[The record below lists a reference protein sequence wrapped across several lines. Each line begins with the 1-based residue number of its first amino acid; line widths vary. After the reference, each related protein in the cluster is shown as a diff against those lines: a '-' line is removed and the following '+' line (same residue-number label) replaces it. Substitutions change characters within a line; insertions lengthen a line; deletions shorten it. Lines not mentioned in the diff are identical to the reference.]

1 MHENLIKREQRK
13 MKRIKK
19 FLRDN
24 QWAILG
30 ALGILTWIALA
41 LEVAASVAETVGFY
55 IFMAN
60 L

>member
-1 MHENLIKREQRK
+1 

-24 QWAILG
+24 QWVILG